1 MNGFENLD
9 VWQRARRLTSKI
21 YSITRNFP
29 REELHG
35 LTSQMRRASVS
46 VCSNIAEGNGRLFER
61 EQKHFYSISVGS
73 LYEIL
78 CQIIISNDLGYI
90 DDSTLKILREE
101 IEIIGRQLSKLS
113 ASIDY
118 KQTNHKPSTIN

>member
-1 MNGFENLD
+1 MNRFENLD
-9 VWQRARRLTSKI
+9 VWQRARKLTSQI

-73 LYEIL
+73 LYETL

-90 DDSTLKILREE
+90 DDTTLKTLREE

-113 ASIDY
+113 ASIGR
-118 KQTNHKPSTIN
+118 KP